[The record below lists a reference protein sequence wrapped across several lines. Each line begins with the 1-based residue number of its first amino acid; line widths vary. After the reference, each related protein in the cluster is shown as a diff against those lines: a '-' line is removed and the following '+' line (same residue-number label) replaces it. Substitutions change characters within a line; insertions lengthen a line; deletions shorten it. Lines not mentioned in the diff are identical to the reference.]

1 MKKET
6 LNLVALV
13 VVVLFMGLF
22 YLELKDKN
30 RYVPSP
36 DAKNVVIDTK
46 TGDVYYFTESGSKKI
61 GIKK

>member
-6 LNLVALV
+6 FNLVALV
-13 VVVLFMGLF
+13 VAVLFITLF
-22 YLELKDKN
+22 YLDAKDKN
-30 RYVPSP
+30 RYIPSP

-46 TGDVYYFTESGSKKI
+46 TGDIYYYNTSGSKKI

>member
-6 LNLVALV
+6 FNLVTLV
-13 VVVLFMGLF
+13 VVVLFMTLF
-22 YLELKDKN
+22 YLESKDKN
-30 RYVPSP
+30 RYIPSP

-46 TGDVYYFTESGSKKI
+46 TGDIYYYTANGSKKI

>member
-6 LNLVALV
+6 FNLVALV
-13 VVVLFMGLF
+13 VAVLFITLF
-22 YLELKDKN
+22 YLDAKDKN
-30 RYVPSP
+30 RYIPSP

-46 TGDVYYFTESGSKKI
+46 TGDIYYYTANGSKKI